1 MNDGGSTG
9 ADGPTSRDRSSG
21 DARAPGTAILD
32 GLVAGLLGIGTAT
45 VLAALVSALG
55 VAGAQPA
62 PVPAVADAFIDR
74 TPGWLKEFAIT
85 TFGTNDKLALLVG
98 LVVVLAVVY
107 ALIGLLTRRRTASGL
122 VAFAVLAVLGTAAVL
137 SRPGAGT
144 ADAAPSLVGGLVGLW
159 YLARGTRAGP
169 APVAVN
175 PTRRLVLGAMAGG
188 AAAYVGSRLGGGVA
202 AATASRAAAVGPLKV
217 TPLTIP
223 AGAELRVPG
232 VTPFIVPNGQFY
244 RIDTEFVVP
253 KLDASTWQLRVTGMV
268 QQEVQ
273 IDWATLQR
281 KPMQDALVT
290 LACVSNEVGGNLV
303 GNAVWTGWPVRELLA
318 MARPH
323 PGADMVLQTSAD
335 GWTCG
340 TPLTA
345 LTDDRNAL
353 IAIRMNGQPLPFE
366 HGFPARLV
374 VPGLYG
380 YVSACKWVTELKV
393 TTFAADEGYWTPRG
407 WAVRGPVKTE
417 SRIDVPQP
425 FTNVPAGK
433 VPVAGVAWAQH
444 RGISKVEVQVDD
456 GPWETARLAADAS
469 IDAWRQWVYEWPA
482 TRGSH
487 TIRVRATDG
496 TGALQT
502 AVTAPPVPD
511 GASGWHTISVRV
523 D

>member
-1 MNDGGSTG
+1 
-9 ADGPTSRDRSSG
+9 
-21 DARAPGTAILD
+21 
-32 GLVAGLLGIGTAT
+32 
-45 VLAALVSALG
+45 
-55 VAGAQPA
+55 
-62 PVPAVADAFIDR
+62 
-74 TPGWLKEFAIT
+74 
-85 TFGTNDKLALLVG
+85 
-98 LVVVLAVVY
+98 
-107 ALIGLLTRRRTASGL
+107 
-122 VAFAVLAVLGTAAVL
+122 
-137 SRPGAGT
+137 
-144 ADAAPSLVGGLVGLW
+144 
-159 YLARGTRAGP
+159 
-169 APVAVN
+169 
-175 PTRRLVLGAMAGG
+175 
-188 AAAYVGSRLGGGVA
+188 
-202 AATASRAAAVGPLKV
+202 
-217 TPLTIP
+217 
-223 AGAELRVPG
+223 
-232 VTPFIVPNGQFY
+232 VTPFVVPNGQFY

-253 KLDASTWQLRVTGMV
+253 KLDADTWRLRVTGMV
-268 QQEVQ
+268 EQEVE

-281 KPMQDALVT
+281 KPMAEALVT

-318 MARPH
+318 MARPR

-345 LTDDRNAL
+345 LTDHRNAL

-407 WAVRGPVKTE
+407 WSARGPIKTE

-425 FTNVPAGK
+425 FTNLPAGT
-433 VPVAGVAWAQH
+433 VAVAGVAWAQH

-456 GPWETARLAADAS
+456 GPWQTARLAADAS

-496 TGALQT
+496 TGEVQT

-511 GASGWHTISVRV
+511 GASGWHTITVRV